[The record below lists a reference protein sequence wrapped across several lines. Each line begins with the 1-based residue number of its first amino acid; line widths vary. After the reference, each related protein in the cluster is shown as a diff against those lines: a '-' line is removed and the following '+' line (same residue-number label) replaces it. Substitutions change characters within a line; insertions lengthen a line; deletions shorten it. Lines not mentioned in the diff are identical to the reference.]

1 MSIVSERT
9 RHSDAICIAAS
20 KVTLERPRGLVGI
33 RRDSDGVEEGRE
45 RERERGVVRRSGGSI
60 FTSATVESRH
70 TRPQVG

>member
-20 KVTLERPRGLVGI
+20 KVTLERPRGFS
-33 RRDSDGVEEGRE
+33 RDQKRLRWSRGRE
-45 RERERGVVRRSGGSI
+45 REGERCRATFGGSI
-60 FTSATVESRH
+60 FTSARVESRH

>member
-20 KVTLERPRGLVGI
+20 KVTLERPRGFS
-33 RRDSDGVEEGRE
+33 RDQKRLRWSRGRE
-45 RERERGVVRRSGGSI
+45 REEKGVVRRSGDSI
-60 FTSATVESRH
+60 FSSARVESRH